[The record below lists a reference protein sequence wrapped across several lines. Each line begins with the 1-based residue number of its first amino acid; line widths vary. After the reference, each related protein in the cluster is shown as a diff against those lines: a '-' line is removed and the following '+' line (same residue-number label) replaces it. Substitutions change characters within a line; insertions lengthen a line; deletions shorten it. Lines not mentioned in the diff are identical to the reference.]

1 MTQLVISDGIT
12 SLVSVFYGALDD
24 AFLDGTVTS
33 FSTTE
38 VTINT
43 AGAVVTLTGTGFGAN
58 GSGYFG
64 NLDAINFAFTN
75 GETIDWT
82 DIGLLV
88 QDIVAAYDA
97 EEDTV
102 NPQIDAVENLL
113 LPLGWDMTF
122 NDNDDT
128 LNSKTKSAD
137 GIKLHLTGDDYFDL
151 RGGSDDLFASDG
163 KDTVF
168 GGAGSDTIDGGN
180 GNDRLYGD
188 KGNDEIKG
196 SKGRDLLRGGTG
208 DDDLSGGKGRD
219 NLNGGAGNDTLD
231 GGSGDDK
238 LRGANGADT
247 FVFSSAVS
255 SGDADII
262 YDYELGVDFLS
273 VDANVLEGSTIIDTA
288 DGALLTYDDNT
299 LLVVGVTAAQLGDDA
314 NFTFF

>member
-1 MTQLVISDGIT
+1 MSTLTLSSEINNVATTFFEIIDDLYADGSEITGFSATQLIVT
-12 SLVSVFYGALDD
+12 T
-24 AFLDGTVTS
+24 AFGTI
-33 FSTTE
+33 
-38 VTINT
+38 TIN
-43 AGAVVTLTGTGFGAN
+43 GTNFSMN
-58 GSGYFG
+58 GDNVYGDMDQMVY
-64 NLDAINFAFTN
+64 NFTN
-75 GETIDWT
+75 GDVLTWDDVNLTVTEM
-82 DIGLLV
+82 
-88 QDIVAAYDA
+88 QSAFEQ
-97 EEDTV
+97 EENGFTNDS
-102 NPQIDAVENLL
+102 VENLL
-113 LPLGWDMTF
+113 LNRDWTIYA
-122 NDNDDT
+122 NDNDDILT
-128 LNSKTKSAD
+128 SKTRSKD
-137 GIKLHLTGDDYFDL
+137 DVKIHLTGDDYFDL
-151 RGGSDDLFASDG
+151 RGGADDLFASDG

-188 KGNDEIKG
+188 KGDDEIKG

-238 LRGANGADT
+238 LRGADGADT

-288 DGALLTYDDNT
+288 EGALLTYDDNT
-299 LLVVGVTAAQLGDDA
+299 LLVVGVTSAQLADDV

>member
-12 SLVSVFYGALDD
+12 SLASVFYGALDD
-24 AFLDGTVTS
+24 AFLDGTVTG
-33 FSTTE
+33 FSTTQ

-43 AGAVVTLTGTGFGAN
+43 ASAVITLNGTGFGAN

-64 NLDAINFAFTN
+64 NLDSMSFAFTN

-97 EEDTV
+97 EEDPV
-102 NPQIDAVENLL
+102 SPQIDAVENLL
-113 LPLGWDMTF
+113 LPLGWDITF
-122 NDNDDT
+122 NDNDDI
-128 LNSKTKSAD
+128 LNSKTTGAD
-137 GIKLHLTGDDYFDL
+137 GIKLHLTGDNYFDL
-151 RGGSDDLFASDG
+151 RGGADDLFASDG

-180 GNDRLYGD
+180 DNDRLYGD
-188 KGNDEIKG
+188 KGDDEIRG

-208 DDDLSGGKGRD
+208 DDDLNGGKGRD

-238 LRGANGADT
+238 LRGSNGADT
-247 FVFSSAVS
+247 FVFNSAVS
-255 SGDADII
+255 SGDSDII
-262 YDYELGVDFLS
+262 YDYELGTDVLILDASDPGS
-273 VDANVLEGSTIIDTA
+273 VTITDTL
-288 DGALLTYDDNT
+288 DGAVIAYEDNEI
-299 LLVVGVTAAQLGDDA
+299 LVVGVTADQLNEDP
-314 NFTFF
+314 NLQIL

>member
-24 AFLDGTVTS
+24 AFLEGTVTS

-38 VTINT
+38 VTITT
-43 AGAVVTLTGTGFGAN
+43 AGAVVTLSGTGFGAN

-64 NLDAINFAFTN
+64 NLDSMSFAFTN

-97 EEDTV
+97 EENPVT
-102 NPQIDAVENLL
+102 PQIDAVENLL
-113 LPLGWDMTF
+113 LPLAWDITF
-122 NDNDDT
+122 NDSDDI
-128 LNSKTKSAD
+128 LNSKTTSAD
-137 GIKLHLTGDDYFDL
+137 GIKLHLTGDNYFDL
-151 RGGSDDLFASDG
+151 RGGADDLFASDG

-180 GNDRLYGD
+180 DNDRLYGE
-188 KGNDEIKG
+188 KGDDEIRG

-238 LRGANGADT
+238 LRGSNGADT
-247 FVFSSAVS
+247 FVFNSAVS
-255 SGDADII
+255 SGDSDII
-262 YDYELGVDFLS
+262 YDYELGTDFLILDASDPGS
-273 VDANVLEGSTIIDTA
+273 VTITDTL
-288 DGALLTYDDNT
+288 DGAVIAYEDNQI
-299 LLVVGVTAAQLGDDA
+299 LVIGVTAAQLNEDP
-314 NFTFF
+314 NLQIL

>member
-1 MTQLVISDGIT
+1 MSTLTLSSEINNVATTFFQIIDDLYADGSEII
-12 SLVSVFYGALDD
+12 G
-24 AFLDGTVTS
+24 
-33 FSTTE
+33 FSTTQLL
-38 VTINT
+38 VTTTFGTITIN
-43 AGAVVTLTGTGFGAN
+43 GTNFSMN
-58 GSGYFG
+58 GDYVYGDMDQMVY
-64 NLDAINFAFTN
+64 NFTN
-75 GETIDWT
+75 GDVLTWDDVNLTVTEMQDAFEQEENGFTT
-82 DIGLLV
+82 DS
-88 QDIVAAYDA
+88 
-97 EEDTV
+97 
-102 NPQIDAVENLL
+102 VENLL
-113 LPLGWDMTF
+113 LNRDWTIYA
-122 NDNDDT
+122 NDNDDILT
-128 LNSKTKSAD
+128 SQTRSKDNVK
-137 GIKLHLTGDDYFDL
+137 IHLTGDDYFDL

-180 GNDRLYGD
+180 DNDRLYGD
-188 KGNDEIKG
+188 KGDDEIRG

-238 LRGANGADT
+238 LRGADGADT

-273 VDANVLEGSTIIDTA
+273 VDAEVLEGSTIIDTA
-288 DGALLTYDDNT
+288 EGALLTYDDNT
-299 LLVVGVTAAQLGDDA
+299 LLVVGVTSAQLAEDV

>member
-33 FSTTE
+33 FSTTQ

-43 AGAVVTLTGTGFGAN
+43 AGAVITLNGTGFGAN

-64 NLDAINFAFTN
+64 NLDSMSFAFTN
-75 GETIDWT
+75 GESIEWT

-97 EEDTV
+97 EEDAV
-102 NPQIDAVENLL
+102 SPQIDAVENLL
-113 LPLGWDMTF
+113 LPLGWNMTF

-128 LNSKTKSAD
+128 LNSKTTSAD

-180 GNDRLYGD
+180 DNDRLYGD
-188 KGNDEIKG
+188 KGDDILKG

-238 LRGANGADT
+238 LRGADGADT

-273 VDANVLEGSTIIDTA
+273 VDADVLVGSTIVDTTE
-288 DGALLTYDDNT
+288 GALLTYDDNT
-299 LLVVGVTAAQLGDDA
+299 LLVVGVTAAELGDDV